1 MITIYIN
8 DKKFAINAQSI
19 RIADTDNDSSLH
31 QRELEQQ
38 RINKGF
44 LSSDC
49 AWRKQ
54 NKL

>member
-8 DKKFAINAQSI
+8 DKTFVINAQSI

-38 RINKGF
+38 RINKRF